1 MTISNVPSV
10 LSFDRKLEPS
20 DALMYSGCWSDS
32 GDDKKWLS
40 IELFE
45 RRNRAVKSNF
55 KQEVLNDE
63 EELQK
68 QITEANLS
76 WADDAALNHNHDT
89 LKVSFSLRVI
99 AGIAKPSVC
108 NDAKFEDI
116 YREKISSYVQIGLNE
131 LANRY
136 ACNIANG
143 RFLWRNRVGALAA
156 KTIVTHSSL
165 AEPLEFSAYDFPLDQ
180 TTSDNPK
187 LATLADLIYQGL
199 SGTENILLKISAFVQ
214 LGDGQRIWPSQEMV
228 LNSPKGSKSRHL
240 FNLNGQA
247 AIHCEKIGNA
257 LRTIDDWYPNAVAP
271 IAVEAYGT
279 VTQRGVAYRS
289 SRNDFKS
296 LLLAWLNEDAG
307 SEDNITD
314 DKHFVAAMLIRGGVF
329 GEGAGDGDSDN

>member
-10 LSFDRKLEPS
+10 LAFDRKLEPS
-20 DALMYSGCWSDS
+20 DALMFSGCWNDS
-32 GDDKKWLS
+32 GDDKKWKA

-55 KQEVLNDE
+55 KQEVLDDE
-63 EELQK
+63 DELQK

-76 WADDAALNHNHDT
+76 WGDDAALEHNHDT

-108 NDAKFEDI
+108 NDINFEDI
-116 YREKISSYVQIGLNE
+116 YRERISSYAQKGLTE

-136 ACNIANG
+136 AYNIANG

-156 KTIVTHSSL
+156 KIIVSHSSL
-165 AEPLEFSAYDFPLDQ
+165 AQPLEFNAFDFSLHQ
-180 TTSDNPK
+180 TTSENPN
-187 LATLADLIYQGL
+187 LATLANLIHQGL
-199 SGTENILLKISAFVQ
+199 NGTENILLKISAFVE
-214 LGDGQRIWPSQEMV
+214 LGDGQRVWPSQEMV

-257 LRTIDDWYPNAVAP
+257 LRTIDNWYPNATSP

-289 SRNDFKS
+289 SRNDFKT
-296 LLLAWLNEDAG
+296 LLLAWLNEETDIT
-307 SEDNITD
+307 ENITD
-314 DKHFVAAMLIRGGVF
+314 NKHFVAAMLIRGGVF
-329 GEGAGDGDSDN
+329 GESAGDNDSDN